1 MELIHGRT
9 PDEVRVYD
17 RFKTI
22 VAVILAL
29 LLLLCW
35 WRWGK
40 SNTAAVAPAATVAM
54 PAATPVPRATIPAVA
69 LVAVPKVGDMNFSV
83 VDGKITITGSVPT
96 AQAKADII
104 ATAQKAYG
112 AKNVVD
118 AISIDAALAAPGYMT
133 KLGDLFA
140 GLKGAGNGAWLA
152 TASTVTLV
160 GEVKNATTK
169 TDRVD
174 WASTFFKPLGLGVD
188 DKLTIVAAPAFVLSN
203 VQFASGSATL
213 NASARN
219 ALNELV
225 TTLKANGKAVQLS
238 GHTDNVGLSVSN
250 QVLSEKR
257 AEACAE
263 YLIAQG
269 IAKAKVTSRGYGDT
283 KPVGDNTTAE
293 GRAKNRRME
302 ADIR

>member
-9 PDEVRVYD
+9 PDEVRAYD

-35 WRWGK
+35 WWGK
-40 SNTAAVAPAATVAM
+40 SNTAAVAPAATIAV
-54 PAATPVPRATIPAVA
+54 PAATPLAPTTVPAVA
-69 LVAVPKVGDMNFSV
+69 PLAVAKVGDMNFSV
-83 VDGKITITGSVPT
+83 VDGKITLTGSVPT
-96 AQAKADII
+96 TQAKADLI
-104 ATAQKAYG
+104 AAAQKAYG

-118 AISIDAALAAPGYMT
+118 AITIDAALAAPSYMT

-140 GLKGAGNGAWLA
+140 GLKGAGNGTWLA
-152 TASTVTLV
+152 TASTVTLI
-160 GEVKNATTK
+160 GEVKNAASK
-169 TDRVD
+169 TGRVD
-174 WASTFFKPLGLGVD
+174 WATTFFKPLGVD
-188 DKLTIVAAPAFVLSN
+188 DKLTIAAAPAFLLSN
-203 VQFASGSATL
+203 VQFATGSVAL
-213 NASARN
+213 NAAARN

-225 TTLKANGKAVQLS
+225 TTLKANGRAVQLS
-238 GHTDNVGLSVSN
+238 GHTDNVGLSISN
-250 QVLSEKR
+250 QALSEKR

-283 KPVGDNTTAE
+283 KPVGDNTTTE

-302 ADIR
+302 ADMK